1 MDGSGTIVLLIF
13 GAVGLTIY
21 AIVRHRRGKE
31 IARNDVPPSLD
42 NDVAE
47 IRQAI
52 AATSVG
58 PPPAQWQS
66 ADWAQ
71 GGPAEPWRKLLSD
84 GVHDALDEDSGEMVT
99 IHPQTASDHVE
110 GLLVS
115 FGYRDASDNP
125 SRRMLLCAR
134 CWEEHGALYVRG
146 YCTLRNAFRTFRP
159 DRMIDL
165 KEMRSGSPIADP
177 EAYFEQFAA
186 VDAAEEKA
194 ASAAEVSRQNA
205 QWKAKQEA
213 YEAAY
218 QASRAAAAVKK
229 QAQFEARDACISG
242 LRILAY
248 IALCD
253 GVVVDK
259 ERDIQSAFIKAR
271 LAATDRDPD
280 GATID
285 AMLSIAHGLA
295 VPDRSF
301 AAAINK
307 VNAEGYG
314 SVMLDYAEKLAGS
327 DGSISPKE
335 QTALDRLRKS
345 LK

>member
-1 MDGSGTIVLLIF
+1 MDGATLLALIF
-13 GAVGLTIY
+13 IGAVFWGVLKF
-21 AIVRHRRGKE
+21 ARGSEEKLVDRKIDRPSE
-31 IARNDVPPSLD
+31 DAQLPPLNLPD
-42 NDVAE
+42 AP
-47 IRQAI
+47 R
-52 AATSVG
+52 TSS
-58 PPPAQWQS
+58 PHIWTAS
-66 ADWAQ
+66 DCAD
-71 GGPAEPWRKLLSD
+71 GEWRKLLTD
-84 GVHDALDEDSGEMVT
+84 GVHDAVDEDTGEMVT

-110 GLLVS
+110 GVLVS

-134 CWEEHGALYVRG
+134 CWQEHGALYVRG

-186 VDAAEEKA
+186 VGAAKEKA
-194 ASAAEVSRQNA
+194 ASAAEVGRQNP

-253 GVVVDK
+253 GVVVGK

-271 LAATDRDPD
+271 LAATDRESD

-285 AMLSIAHGLA
+285 AMLSIARGLA

-327 DGSISPKE
+327 DESISPKE